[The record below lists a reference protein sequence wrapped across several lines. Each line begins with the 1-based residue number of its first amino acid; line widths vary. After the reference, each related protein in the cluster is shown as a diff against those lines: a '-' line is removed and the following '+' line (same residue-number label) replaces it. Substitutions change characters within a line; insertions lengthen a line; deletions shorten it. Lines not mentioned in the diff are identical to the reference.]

1 VAPDVAAAF
10 PSIDALESASAEELS
25 AVPGIGPTLATAI
38 REWFGVEWHRA
49 IVAKWKAAG
58 CNLAEEPAAAPAVP
72 QTLAGL
78 TIVVTGAVPGY
89 SRDGATEAIESRGGK
104 ASGSVSSR
112 TSFLVSGEG
121 GGSKFD
127 KAVSLGVPV
136 VDAADFEKLL
146 AGGPDAVRTP
156 E

>member
-1 VAPDVAAAF
+1 MLPPVC
-10 PSIDALESASAEELS
+10 DASSSGWAWTS
-25 AVPGIGPTLATAI
+25 
-38 REWFGVEWHRA
+38 
-49 IVAKWKAAG
+49 
-58 CNLAEEPAAAPAVP
+58 
-72 QTLAGL
+72 

-136 VDAADFEKLL
+136 VDAADFDKLL
-146 AGGPDAVRTP
+146 AGGPEAVRTP